1 MSLLR
6 LSVPARIAV
15 GVVSSVAFASIGI
28 EFAVRIE
35 DSGVLPTLWE
45 LARYFTYLTS
55 AALAVALGM
64 AALRGRWPGTTLPA
78 AISVWVAVTGIIYH
92 VLLAQSHNPQGV
104 QVLSNL
110 GLHTLVPVGW
120 IAVWITF
127 CPKHGMSYLDPLVW
141 TVWPLVYALYALLRG
156 LVDGEFPYFFLDPS
170 ASGISP
176 VIAYIV
182 CLGLFF
188 VLSGCFLVMLTRFP
202 NKHAVSNA

>member
-141 TVWPLVYALYALLRG
+141 TVWRSYM
-156 LVDGEFPYFFLDPS
+156 PS
-170 ASGISP
+170 
-176 VIAYIV
+176 
-182 CLGLFF
+182 
-188 VLSGCFLVMLTRFP
+188 TRFCAGSWMASFRISSLTHRP
-202 NKHAVSNA
+202 PAFPRSSPISSVSVCSSSFRAVFLSC

>member
-1 MSLLR
+1 MSLI

-15 GVVSSVAFASIGI
+15 GLVSSVALASIGI

-35 DSGVLPTLWE
+35 ESGVLATLWE

-55 AALAVALGM
+55 AGLAMALGA
-64 AALRGRWPGTTLPA
+64 AALRGRWPGTALPA
-78 AISVWVAVTGIIYH
+78 AISVWIAVTGIVYH
-92 VLLAQSHNPQGV
+92 VLLAQSHNPQGM

-110 GLHTLVPVGW
+110 GLHTLVPVGC
-120 IAVWITF
+120 IAVWIAF
-127 CPKHGMSYLDPLVW
+127 CPKHGMTYFDPLVW

-156 LVDGEFPYFFLDPS
+156 LVDGKFPYFFLDPS

-176 VIAYIV
+176 VIAYII

>member
-1 MSLLR
+1 MSLI

-15 GVVSSVAFASIGI
+15 GLVSSVALASIGI

-35 DSGVLPTLWE
+35 ESGVLATLWE

-55 AALAVALGM
+55 AGLAMALGA
-64 AALRGRWPGTTLPA
+64 AALRGRWPGTALPA
-78 AISVWVAVTGIIYH
+78 AISVWIAVTGIVYH
-92 VLLAQSHNPQGV
+92 VLLAQSHNPQGM

-110 GLHTLVPVGW
+110 GLHTLVPVGCITVW
-120 IAVWITF
+120 IAF
-127 CPKHGMSYLDPLVW
+127 CPKHGMTYFDPLVW

-176 VIAYIV
+176 VIAYII
-182 CLGLFF
+182 CLGMFF